1 MTLADALECIAVLN
15 HVFQLGYQMFP
26 VLVLLRFTALGVKT
40 STIQD
45 PNIKTVSFIYYQSVL
60 SYPNCF
66 VKIFTNILSKYYT
79 GKLLTCS

>member
-1 MTLADALECIAVLN
+1 MTSADALECIAVLN

-45 PNIKTVSFIYYQSVL
+45 PSIKTVSFHLLSSVADL
-60 SYPNCF
+60 GSC
-66 VKIFTNILSKYYT
+66 
-79 GKLLTCS
+79 